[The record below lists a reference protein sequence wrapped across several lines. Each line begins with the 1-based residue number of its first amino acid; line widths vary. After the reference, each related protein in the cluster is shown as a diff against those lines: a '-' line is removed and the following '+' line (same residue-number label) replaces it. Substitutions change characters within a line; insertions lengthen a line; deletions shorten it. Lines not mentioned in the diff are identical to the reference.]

1 MLANQR
7 AVLNVLLP
15 TPARR
20 YYMNK
25 FHVDTMH
32 DDPDFPRL
40 VVQHYVEGLVWVMA
54 YYYHGCV
61 SWTWFYP

>member
-1 MLANQR
+1 M
-7 AVLNVLLP
+7 LLP